1 MTALKPSPAI
11 MAAMMKLREGDNAS
25 ALRMAEEA
33 LAGAAAEPI
42 PLHAIAGLAA
52 QRLDQPGRA
61 VPHLEAILD
70 ANPSDTATRVNLANA
85 RLALGEREA
94 ALELAEGHDDPRL
107 ARIVGF
113 ARQQAGDL
121 EVAAQSYR
129 QAIAADSNDLAAWNN
144 LGNVLAQLGQHE
156 EAIAAY
162 ERAITLAPADIPVY
176 LNLAELLRE
185 KDRNE
190 AGLKVLLD
198 AEKVEPDNGAVLVA
212 LGLVFAR
219 LDRTDEAIAKMRR
232 AVDLST
238 EFGEAHVELGLLYE
252 NLNRVDELIA
262 LAGSVDR
269 SGAPLEAN
277 FLLAWAARRQGD
289 FEEAGRLASRIP
301 DTINPRRRF
310 HLLGGI
316 ADRLGDYDTAFA
328 AFERM
333 NRETLAMSVTRADKT
348 FRQHVEDELAI
359 WTDSWAGS
367 WRPAEPADGQRDP
380 IFLVGFPRSGTTL
393 LDTML
398 MGQDELS
405 VLEERPMM
413 SRVAEMM
420 DQRDLPTMSPER
432 IAEVRGAYFDIARGF
447 GWDDSRWLVDKH
459 PLNMQRLP
467 AIHRLFPNARII
479 LAERHPFDTV
489 FSCFMANFQL
499 NFAMRSFTSLEEAA
513 VTYDAVWRAW
523 ERARE
528 MFPIDLHPVR
538 YERLVQDAQA
548 ELRPLIEWLG
558 LAWTDRIVDHRATA
572 AERGRVRTASY
583 SQIREELYTR
593 ASYRW
598 RNYAGHLAPVI
609 PILEPWAERMG
620 YPTE

>member
-1 MTALKPSPAI
+1 MTALMPSPAV
-11 MAAMMKLREGDNAS
+11 MAAMMKLRQGDNAS
-25 ALRMAEEA
+25 ALQMAEEA
-33 LAGAAAEPI
+33 LAGAAADPV

-52 QRLDQPGRA
+52 QRLEQPRRA

-70 ANPSDTATRVNLANA
+70 ANPDDTATRVNLANA
-85 RLALGEREA
+85 RLALGEIEA
-94 ALELAEGHDDPRL
+94 ALQLAEGHDDPRL

-113 ARQQAGDL
+113 ARQQTGDL
-121 EVAAQSYR
+121 ELAAQSYR
-129 QAIAADSNDLAAWNN
+129 QAIAADDNDLAAWNN
-144 LGNVLAQLGQHE
+144 LGNVLVQLGQHE

-198 AEKVEPDNGAVLVA
+198 AETVEPDNRAVLVA
-212 LGLVFAR
+212 LGLVLAR
-219 LDRTDEAIAKMRR
+219 LDRTDEAIAKMKR
-232 AVDLST
+232 AVDLSPA
-238 EFGEAHVELGLLYE
+238 FHEAHVELGLLYE

-262 LAGSVDR
+262 LAATVDR
-269 SGAPLEAN
+269 SGAPQEAN

-289 FEEAGRLASRIP
+289 FEEAGRLAALIP

-316 ADRLGDYDTAFA
+316 ADRLGEYDTAFA
-328 AFERM
+328 AFEKM
-333 NRETLAMSVTRADKT
+333 NRETLAMSVTRADRS
-348 FRQHVEDELAI
+348 FRQHVEDELAV
-359 WTDSWAGS
+359 WTDSWAGC
-367 WRPAEPADGQRDP
+367 RKAGQPTDGERDP

-398 MGQDELS
+398 MGQNELS

-413 SRVAEMM
+413 SRVAEKL
-420 DQRDLPTMSPER
+420 DQRDLPAMSAET
-432 IAEVRGAYFDIARGF
+432 IAEARAAYFDSARAF
-447 GWDDSRWLVDKH
+447 GWDDGKWLVDKH

-467 AIHRLFPNARII
+467 SIHRIFPNARII
-479 LAERHPFDTV
+479 FAERHPYDVV

-513 VTYDAVWRAW
+513 LTYDAVLRAW
-523 ERARE
+523 ERGNE
-528 MFPIDLHPVR
+528 MFALDVHPVR
-538 YERLVQDAQA
+538 YEKLVQDSQA
-548 ELRPLIEWLG
+548 ELRPLIDWLG
-558 LAWTDRIVDHRATA
+558 LAWDDRVVDHQATA

-598 RNYAGHLAPVI
+598 RNYVDHLAPVL
-609 PILEPWAERMG
+609 PILKPWAEKMG
-620 YPTE
+620 YPTV

>member
-33 LAGAAAEPI
+33 LAGTPAEPM

-52 QRLDQPGRA
+52 QRLNRPGQA
-61 VPHLEAILD
+61 VGHLEAILD
-70 ANPSDTATRVNLANA
+70 ANPGDTATRVNLANA
-85 RLALGEREA
+85 RLALGDLNG
-94 ALELAEGHDDPRL
+94 ALKLAEGQDDPRL

-113 ARQQAGDL
+113 ARQQIGDL
-121 EVAAQSYR
+121 ETAAKSYR
-129 QAIAADSNDLAAWNN
+129 QAIAADENDLAAWNN
-144 LGNVLAQLGQHE
+144 LGNVLVQLGQHE

-198 AEKVEPDNGAVLVA
+198 AHKVDPDNCDVLVA
-212 LGLVFAR
+212 LGLVYAR
-219 LDRTDEAIAKMRR
+219 LDRTDEAIATMRR
-232 AVDLST
+232 AVDLANGFS
-238 EFGEAHVELGLLYE
+238 EAHVELGLLYE
-252 NLNRVDELIA
+252 NLNRVEDLVA
-262 LAGSVDR
+262 LAANVDR
-269 SGAPLEAN
+269 DGAPDEAN

-289 FEEAGRLASRIP
+289 FEEAGQLAARIP

-316 ADRLGDYDTAFA
+316 ADRLGDYDGAFA

-333 NRETLAMSVTRADKT
+333 NRETLAAAPPRAGRT
-348 FRQHVEDELAI
+348 FRQQVEDELAV
-359 WTDSWAGS
+359 WTDDWAGS
-367 WRPAEPADGQRDP
+367 WQPAGSTDGTRDP

-413 SRVAEMM
+413 SRVADML
-420 DQRDLPTMSPER
+420 DQHDLPTMSGER
-432 IAEVRGAYFDIARGF
+432 VAEVRAAYFDIARGF
-447 GWDDSRWLVDKH
+447 GWDAGKWLVDKH

-467 AIHRLFPNARII
+467 AIHRIFPNARFI
-479 LAERHPFDTV
+479 LAERHPYDAV

-513 VTYDAVWRAW
+513 LTYDAVFRAW
-523 ERARE
+523 ERGR
-528 MFPIDLHPVR
+528 DLFAPDVRAVR
-538 YERLVQDAQA
+538 YERLVQDAEG
-548 ELRPLIEWLG
+548 ELRPVIDWLG
-558 LAWTDRIVDHRATA
+558 LSWSDRIVDHRATA
-572 AERGRVRTASY
+572 EGRGRVRTASY

-598 RNYAGHLAPVI
+598 RNYADHLAPVL
-609 PILEPWAERMG
+609 PVLAPWARKMG